1 MPVIGH
7 IAANHSTWDLELE
20 DLSIENLILIY
31 ADFRVKS
38 IRTASG
44 AEQVCF
50 YSLKDSFDVI
60 LSKLDNVDEKK
71 KNRYRL
77 VYARLKDFEEYM
89 VHLGVNIDFRSE
101 EPFCTQ
107 QEDYVLMTPQE
118 IVDNMK
124 YLAIDHNIYVMER
137 LTGEMSL
144 RNLLE
149 TARGEKNWRN
159 LRA

>member
-1 MPVIGH
+1 
-7 IAANHSTWDLELE
+7 
-20 DLSIENLILIY
+20 
-31 ADFRVKS
+31 
-38 IRTASG
+38 
-44 AEQVCF
+44 
-50 YSLKDSFDVI
+50 
-60 LSKLDNVDEKK
+60 
-71 KNRYRL
+71 
-77 VYARLKDFEEYM
+77 M

-101 EPFCTQ
+101 EPSCTQ

-149 TARGEKNWRN
+149 AARGEKNWRN
-159 LRA
+159 LRAYMNVLQEYFTYLTHEQTHLALRFYLNSLCTVKWISGGSQHI

>member
-101 EPFCTQ
+101 EPSCTQ
-107 QEDYVLMTPQE
+107 HEDYVLMTTIFTLWNGLP
-118 IVDNMK
+118 VK
-124 YLAIDHNIYVMER
+124 CPCAIFWKSPEGR
-137 LTGEMSL
+137 KTGEIC
-144 RNLLE
+144 
-149 TARGEKNWRN
+149 ARI
-159 LRA
+159 